1 MLSIKIVPPLLII
14 IMRKMLLYLLLILS
28 IASCR
33 STESHVIKNIK
44 EKELC
49 ISFYNATNFTIDI
62 VEGNPDSLSSVLHLK
77 PKKNNSITK
86 KIYAADDISLFFYPR
101 FNIPVSDT
109 YIPVTDYKDIRIESK
124 NGLNQTVNI
133 VKLNKPNQN
142 IPYYVVLKNNA
153 DKEISICNSS
163 AKSYYLTINK
173 TKTIIPKHEG
183 IYSSKDRELFSAQQT
198 VSMQL
203 ACGGKIF
210 DFHISQLQPAFVY
223 TYSFDGTSVVKKDER
238 PLINVNEPLWSKPY
252 TSTEIAGIF
261 SDSDKELYY
270 AIGKENKKNEHGELY
285 EAAYINCM
293 DSSGTEKWQKVFTE
307 NNCDTSFY
315 SGIVLE
321 DGSFLAAGSHT
332 KEAHAGLIVQY
343 SKNGTVL
350 QSQKISSF
358 SLFDS
363 IIKIDGETT
372 LLTGFDSDGNF
383 LTAKLT
389 IKNNSLNCIPQNSSI
404 PLNENEAVSKAVP
417 FYDEAS
423 KTLLLFCNLMDKETE
438 QTLPSMVCTV
448 SENGNFERI
457 SLQNTVKAISSVVRD
472 SNGLFYIG
480 GETVKKEQSAASVV
494 CFDYANKKTS
504 VFYTDG
510 FPYSYISAMHINEKS
525 HELVI
530 SGTLKASDAFG
541 NSGKP
546 FIKSFD
552 IGTGK
557 ELWKTVYQNKQY
569 ELLSSFVT
577 CARYGFIAT
586 FTNVSED
593 GEYTTPVGVLRL
605 NAVGKGGIDN

>member
-1 MLSIKIVPPLLII
+1 MTCTGELLNMLRYLFLFLFFPLLLFSEDYYVKNNAVENKTIEVSIFNNSRFDIEII
-14 IMRKMLLYLLLILS
+14 KEDFLSEPVFKIEPFKTRKLIRNVSNEKLYLFYRYLIPVGDGFIPLDNFDWRFPIIFNKNQLLKIPE
-28 IASCR
+28 IKENPEREIYCI
-33 STESHVIKNIK
+33 IKNI
-44 EKELC
+44 
-49 ISFYNATNFTIDI
+49 
-62 VEGNPDSLSSVLHLK
+62 
-77 PKKNNSITK
+77 
-86 KIYAADDISLFFYPR
+86 
-101 FNIPVSDT
+101 SDT
-109 YIPVTDYKDIRIESK
+109 PIYLCHSTITYKSIKNSEIISAGGIE
-124 NGLNQTVNI
+124 VF
-133 VKLNKPNQN
+133 
-142 IPYYVVLKNNA
+142 
-153 DKEISICNSS
+153 
-163 AKSYYLTINK
+163 
-173 TKTIIPKHEG
+173 
-183 IYSSKDRELFSAQQT
+183 SSKDCHFFLAGILVFISNQVSLFP
-198 VSMQL
+198 L
-203 ACGGKIF
+203 PEK
-210 DFHISQLQPAFVY
+210 DLQPGYVY
-223 TYSFDGTSVVKKDER
+223 TYSFDGTSVVKEDER
-238 PLINVNEPLWSKPY
+238 PLINMNEPLWSKPY

-261 SDSDKELYY
+261 SGTDKELYY

-285 EAAYINCM
+285 EAAYISCM
-293 DSSGTEKWQKVFTE
+293 DSSGAEKWQKVFTE

-448 SENGNFERI
+448 SGNGNFERL

-494 CFDYANKKTS
+494 CFDYSNKKTS

-510 FPYSYISAMHINEKS
+510 FPYSYISAMHVNQKS
-525 HELVI
+525 HELII

-541 NSGKP
+541 NSGVP

-569 ELLSSFVT
+569 ELLSSFVP

>member
-1 MLSIKIVPPLLII
+1 MKKLA
-14 IMRKMLLYLLLILS
+14 ILS
-28 IASCR
+28 IL
-33 STESHVIKNIK
+33 STTVYVLFGCKTLALSVPKPVTPDKI
-44 EKELC
+44 
-49 ISFYNATNFTIDI
+49 IDNTFSTDI
-62 VEGNPDSLSSVLHLK
+62 
-77 PKKNNSITK
+77 KNNSFFTVYIDNDTVGPEQVVKHSFPIHDSALYDGWAVNYIIPLTQSVFYGHNEKIHITDGQK
-86 KIYAADDISLFFYPR
+86 AVIIKNPEKT
-101 FNIPVSDT
+101 PH
-109 YIPVTDYKDIRIESK
+109 ESY
-124 NGLNQTVNI
+124 LI
-133 VKLNKPNQN
+133 
-142 IPYYVVLKNNA
+142 IKNNA
-153 DKEISICNSS
+153 KQGIQITNGSGTIFSCCIKGRINSFNPEIVYNIAPKQS
-163 AKSYYLTINK
+163 AVYQILKDSRIVISMNKKNYSLSDNTYLL
-173 TKTIIPKHEG
+173 PG
-183 IYSSKDRELFSAQQT
+183 Y
-198 VSMQL
+198 
-203 ACGGKIF
+203 
-210 DFHISQLQPAFVY
+210 VY
-223 TYSFDGTSVVKKDER
+223 TYSFDGTSVVKEDER

-261 SDSDKELYY
+261 SGTDKELYY

-285 EAAYINCM
+285 EAAYISCM
-293 DSSGTEKWQKVFTE
+293 DSSGAEKWQKVFTE

-350 QSQKISSF
+350 QSQKISGF

-363 IIKIDGETT
+363 IIKIDGETA
-372 LLTGFDSDGNF
+372 LLAGFDADGNF

-417 FYDEAS
+417 FYDEVS
-423 KTLLLFCNLMDKETE
+423 KTLLLFCNLLDKETE

-448 SENGNFERI
+448 SGNGNFERI

-480 GETVKKEQSAASVV
+480 GESVKKEQSAASVV
-494 CFDYANKKTS
+494 CFDYSNKKTS

-510 FPYSYISAMHINEKS
+510 FPYSYISAMHVNQKS
-525 HELVI
+525 HELII

-541 NSGKP
+541 NSGVP

-569 ELLSSFVT
+569 ELLSSFVP

-593 GEYTTPVGVLRL
+593 GEYAAPVGVLRL

>member
-1 MLSIKIVPPLLII
+1 M
-14 IMRKMLLYLLLILS
+14 
-28 IASCR
+28 
-33 STESHVIKNIK
+33 KNIK
-44 EKELC
+44 YLLAVSM
-49 ISFYNATNFTIDI
+49 SFF
-62 VEGNPDSLSSVLHLK
+62 
-77 PKKNNSITK
+77 
-86 KIYAADDISLFFYPR
+86 LFFACKTMTKHSVSQKDNT
-101 FNIPVSDT
+101 FNVIIKNDSYFV
-109 YIPVTDYKDIRIESK
+109 IE
-124 NGLNQTVNI
+124 I
-133 VKLNKPNQN
+133 DNQN
-142 IPYYVVLKNNA
+142 ILPKERKKHYLPLHDSALYDGWTVVYTIPLNKNLFYRH
-153 DKEISICNSS
+153 KEKI
-163 AKSYYLTINK
+163 K
-173 TKTIIPKHEG
+173 IIDNQK
-183 IYSSKDRELFSAQQT
+183 T
-198 VSMQL
+198 VSITNPQKTTDDSYIIINNNSNQPIQFTN
-203 ACGGKIF
+203 GHETIF
-210 DFHISQLQPAFVY
+210 PCYAEGQVNHSKPKALYTITANQAAVYGISKKEQIFISSDKNHYNIMDNTYFRNGYVY
-223 TYSFDGTSVVKKDER
+223 TYSFDGTSVVKEDER
-238 PLINVNEPLWSKPY
+238 PLINVNEHLWSKPY

-261 SDSDKELYY
+261 SGTDKELYY

-285 EAAYINCM
+285 EAAYISCM
-293 DSSGTEKWQKVFTE
+293 DSSGAEKWQKVFTE

-350 QSQKISSF
+350 QSQKISGF

-363 IIKIDGETT
+363 IIKIDGETA
-372 LLTGFDSDGNF
+372 LLAGFDADGNF

-404 PLNENEAVSKAVP
+404 PLNGNEAVSKAVP
-417 FYDEAS
+417 FYDEPS
-423 KTLLLFCNLMDKETE
+423 KTLLLFCNLFDLETE
-438 QTLPSMVCTV
+438 QALPSIVCAV
-448 SENGNFERI
+448 SENGTLERL

-504 VFYTDG
+504 IFYMDG
-510 FPYSYISAMHINEKS
+510 FPYSYISAMHVNQKS
-525 HELVI
+525 HELII

-541 NSGKP
+541 NSGVP

-557 ELWKTVYQNKQY
+557 ELWKTVYKNKQY
-569 ELLSSFVT
+569 ELLSSFVP

-593 GEYTTPVGVLRL
+593 GEYAAPVGVLRL